1 MSRIITRREF
11 LKGTAAAAAAAGLSG
26 PGLLL
31 KGDASRKD
39 FDLVI
44 KGGLVYDGS
53 GRAGFGADIGIRD
66 EMISAVGRIP
76 ENRAAAVIE
85 AKGLAVSPGFIDLHA
100 HTDVELLVN
109 PKAESSIRQGITTIV
124 SGNCG
129 SSGCTVPDEVYEET
143 VADLKEIYNL
153 DLTWRDIKGFMARLE
168 KNGTA
173 LNYSTLVGHGD
184 IRGEAMGYGDR
195 PPSTEELDKM
205 KALVRQNLLD
215 GAAGMSSGLEYTP
228 GSFARP
234 EELSALGRVVAE
246 RGGVYTTHMRDEGDR
261 LLESL
266 DESIG
271 VARESGVSLQISHFK
286 VAYPRN
292 WPKIDAALARLE
304 AAKKGGLNIFC
315 DRYPYIAGATGLSFY
330 FPAWARE
337 GTTEDFLKRLQ
348 DSSLETRIRGH
359 LAEAEKKLGSW
370 DKVVISDVV
379 TEKNKFAEGK
389 NILEAAAAAGKEPFV
404 FMRDILLEEKG
415 RVGMVIFM
423 MKEENLKRILAH
435 PLVSLGT
442 DGSSLAPYGPL
453 GLGKPHPRHYG
464 TFARVLGKY
473 VRQEK
478 ILPWEAMIRKM
489 TSLAA
494 DKFHFRKR
502 GLVKAGYFA
511 DLVVFNP
518 DTVLDKATWVEPHQY
533 PEGIDYVLVNGQVVV
548 ERGEHTGR
556 LPGKILKPLAHKNS
570 SD

>member
-1 MSRIITRREF
+1 MSSKLTRREF
-11 LKGTAAAAAAAGLSG
+11 MKGAAAAAAAAGMSG

-31 KGDASRKD
+31 RGASSKKE

-44 KGGLVYDGS
+44 KGALIYDGS
-53 GRAGFGADIGIRD
+53 GRPGFEADIGING
-66 EMISAVGRIP
+66 EMISAVGPIP
-76 ENRAAAVIE
+76 EGRSAAVIE
-85 AKGLAVSPGFIDLHA
+85 AKGLAVSPGFIDMHA

-129 SSGCTVPDEVYEET
+129 SSGCTVPGQVYEET
-143 VADLKEIYNL
+143 VANLKEVYGL
-153 DLTWRDIKGFMARLE
+153 DLTWRDVKGFLGRLE
-168 KNGTA
+168 QSGAA

-184 IRGEAMGYGDR
+184 IRGSAMGYGDR
-195 PPSTEELDKM
+195 PPSAEELDKM
-205 KALVRQNLLD
+205 RDFVRQNLLD
-215 GAAGMSSGLEYTP
+215 GAVGLSSGLEYTP

-234 EELSALGRVVAE
+234 EELSALCRVVAE
-246 RGGVYTTHMRDEGDR
+246 KGGVYATHMRDEGDR

-271 VARESGVSLQISHFK
+271 VARESGVSLEISHLK

-292 WPKIDAALARLE
+292 WPKIDEALARIE
-304 AAKKGGLNIFC
+304 AARKEGLKIFC
-315 DRYPYIAGATGLSFY
+315 DRYPYVAAATGLSFY

-337 GTTEDFLKRLQ
+337 GTTGDFIRRLQ
-348 DSSLETRIRGH
+348 DGSLEPKLRQH
-359 LAEAEKKLGSW
+359 LAELGSW

-379 TEKNKFAEGK
+379 SDKNKFAEGK
-389 NILEAAAAAGKEPFV
+389 NVLEAAEEAGKEPYV
-404 FMRDILLEEKG
+404 FMRDILIEEKG

-435 PLVSLGT
+435 PLVSVGT

-453 GLGKPHPRHYG
+453 GQGKPHPRHYG

-489 TSLAA
+489 TSVAA

-518 DTVLDKATWVEPHQY
+518 DTVLDKATWLEPHQY
-533 PEGIDYVLVNGQVVV
+533 PVGIDYVLVNGKVVV

-556 LPGKILKPLAHKNS
+556 LPGKILKPLAQKSS

>member
-1 MSRIITRREF
+1 MSGKITRREF
-11 LKGTAAAAAAAGLSG
+11 MKGTAAAAAAAAAGLSG

-31 KGDASRKD
+31 KGASSKKE

-44 KGGLVYDGS
+44 KGALIYDGS
-53 GRAGFGADIGIRD
+53 GRPGFEADIGING
-66 EMISAVGRIP
+66 EIISAVGPIP
-76 ENRAAAVIE
+76 EGRSAAVVE
-85 AKGLAVSPGFIDLHA
+85 AKGLAVSPGFIDMHA
-100 HTDVELLVN
+100 HTDVELMVN

-129 SSGCTVPDEVYEET
+129 SSGCTIPSQVYDEAAANLKEVY
-143 VADLKEIYNL
+143 DLE
-153 DLTWRDIKGFMARLE
+153 LTWRDIKGFMSRLE
-168 KNGTA
+168 QRGAA

-184 IRGEAMGYGDR
+184 IRGSAMGYGDR
-195 PPSTEELDKM
+195 PPSAEELDKM
-205 KALVRQNLLD
+205 RDLVRQNLLD
-215 GAAGMSSGLEYTP
+215 GAVGLSSGLEYTP

-234 EELSALGRVVAE
+234 AELSALCRVVAE
-246 RGGVYTTHMRDEGDR
+246 KGGVYSTHMRDEGDR

-271 VARESGVSLQISHFK
+271 VARESGVSLEISHFK

-292 WPKIDAALARLE
+292 WSKIDEALARIE
-304 AAKKGGLNIFC
+304 AARKEGLNIFC
-315 DRYPYIAGATGLSFY
+315 DRYPYIAGATSLSFY

-337 GTTEDFLKRLQ
+337 GTNADFLKRLQ
-348 DSSLETRIRGH
+348 DSSLEPKLREH

-379 TEKNKFAEGK
+379 SAKNKFAEGK
-389 NILEAAAAAGKEPFV
+389 NILEAAAAAGKEPYI
-404 FMRDILLEEKG
+404 FMRDVLIEEKG
-415 RVGMVIFM
+415 RVGIVIFM

-435 PLVSLGT
+435 PLVSVGT

-464 TFARVLGKY
+464 TFPRVLGKY
-473 VRQEK
+473 IRQEK
-478 ILPWEAMIRKM
+478 ILPWETMIRKM
-489 TSLAA
+489 TSVAA
-494 DKFHFRKR
+494 EKFHFAKR
-502 GLVKAGYFA
+502 GLVKKGCFA

-533 PEGIDYVLVNGQVVV
+533 PVGIEYVLVNGQVVV

-556 LPGKILKPLAHKNS
+556 LPGKILKPLAVGS
-570 SD
+570 